1 MWSLIVIGLIWY
13 GLFGKNNPK
22 TVRTVQQKKSNT
34 GCFTVF
40 LVLMVIGVGTSFLP
54 GLFGVAVAVL
64 ALGLPIMLI
73 GKLIQAANH
82 EATRRNSKEIKD
94 IPEKFKLTESV
105 SKRQKILSKFN
116 EKYELNLS
124 QEQMDRIVDASYM
137 SYSWEKEIYDMTK
150 DYGRPAEWMKSDT
163 SWLRAY
169 LRAFP
174 MMNIS
179 SDFEMQK
186 AIVEDAFRQILT
198 EVPPGDFYTID
209 AAIEE
214 TNRRF
219 YTLFDET
226 TYMVMFRYM
235 QSKGMKL
242 SVPNGLHHAQESEA
256 DRLAREY
263 DEKVAEE
270 AKTRK
275 SKPVRGRKPKN
286 QEQDSREDELDDL
299 QAFAEETMGTLTDD
313 ELQRL
318 IKAYDKMLKENAE
331 GGAEGT
337 DDGTGSD
344 GTDPGSTPGG
354 MRGM

>member
-1 MWSLIVIGLIWY
+1 
-13 GLFGKNNPK
+13 
-22 TVRTVQQKKSNT
+22 
-34 GCFTVF
+34 
-40 LVLMVIGVGTSFLP
+40 
-54 GLFGVAVAVL
+54 
-64 ALGLPIMLI
+64 
-73 GKLIQAANH
+73 
-82 EATRRNSKEIKD
+82 
-94 IPEKFKLTESV
+94 
-105 SKRQKILSKFN
+105 
-116 EKYELNLS
+116 
-124 QEQMDRIVDASYM
+124 M

-150 DYGRPAEWMKSDT
+150 DYGRPAEWMKCDT

-198 EVPPGDFYTID
+198 EVPPGEFYTID

-242 SVPNGLHHAQESEA
+242 SVPNGLHHVEESEA

-263 DEKVAEE
+263 DERVAEE
-270 AKTRK
+270 SKIRK
-275 SKPVRGRKPKN
+275 NKPVQGRKPK
-286 QEQDSREDELDDL
+286 EPVQDFREDELDDL
-299 QAFAEETMGTLTDD
+299 QAFAEEQMGTLTDD

-331 GGAEGT
+331 NGSNGT
-337 DDGTGSD
+337 GDGSD

>member
-22 TVRTVQQKKSNT
+22 TVRTVQEKKSNT

-54 GLFGVAVAVL
+54 GLFGVAVAIL

-82 EATRRNSKEIKD
+82 EATRRNSKEIKE

-105 SKRQKILSKFN
+105 SKRQKILGKFN

-150 DYGRPAEWMKSDT
+150 DYGRPAEWMKCDT

-179 SDFEMQK
+179 STSVMPPFPSRIDFMTY
-186 AIVEDAFRQILT
+186 IG
-198 EVPPGDFYTID
+198 EVPMSP
-209 AAIEE
+209 
-214 TNRRF
+214 
-219 YTLFDET
+219 
-226 TYMVMFRYM
+226 
-235 QSKGMKL
+235 
-242 SVPNGLHHAQESEA
+242 
-256 DRLAREY
+256 
-263 DEKVAEE
+263 
-270 AKTRK
+270 
-275 SKPVRGRKPKN
+275 
-286 QEQDSREDELDDL
+286 
-299 QAFAEETMGTLTDD
+299 
-313 ELQRL
+313 
-318 IKAYDKMLKENAE
+318 
-331 GGAEGT
+331 
-337 DDGTGSD
+337 
-344 GTDPGSTPGG
+344 
-354 MRGM
+354 